1 MLPLSCKFVIT
12 VMALFPNAGRPPSQ
26 NNSKIREGPLA
37 LIRGLHCIQ
46 VDTYPWYNTS
56 IFRVFLF
63 LLLIIVMNFRI
74 KLIQFLQARHGIC
87 TDCRPDDGLCTSC
100 NIEERERERISKR
113 GKGSG
118 RGRGRGNTSFKGR
131 ITILPL
137 SPPSVQIRAHQ
148 EQLLQFHPEQNF
160 HRAAKVVSPL
170 SLSLDEARSRQN
182 RKNLLKKTKEAEEQK
197 IHREGGCNQGGGSQ
211 CNTANT
217 RGC

>member
-1 MLPLSCKFVIT
+1 MVF
-12 VMALFPNAGRPPSQ
+12 ALTADRMMDF
-26 NNSKIREGPLA
+26 
-37 LIRGLHCIQ
+37 
-46 VDTYPWYNTS
+46 
-56 IFRVFLF
+56 
-63 LLLIIVMNFRI
+63 
-74 KLIQFLQARHGIC
+74 ARAA
-87 TDCRPDDGLCTSC
+87 
-100 NIEERERERISKR
+100 ISKR

-182 RKNLLKKTKEAEEQK
+182 RKKLVEKDK
-197 IHREGGCNQGGGSQ
+197 GS
-211 CNTANT
+211 
-217 RGC
+217 